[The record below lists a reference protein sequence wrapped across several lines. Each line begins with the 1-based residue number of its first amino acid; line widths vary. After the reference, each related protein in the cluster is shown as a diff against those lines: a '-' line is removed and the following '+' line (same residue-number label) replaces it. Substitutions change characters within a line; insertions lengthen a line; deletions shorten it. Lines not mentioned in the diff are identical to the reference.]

1 MMILRSCHG
10 EEVFTNYKKSCIM
23 NPIAQSAVG
32 FVIMDFSLLTT
43 SGVSQKRNEAVGNTK
58 PPAMRVE
65 DKLLYKKITFPL

>member
-1 MMILRSCHG
+1 MVYASVESPSVLFFASG
-10 EEVFTNYKKSCIM
+10 
-23 NPIAQSAVG
+23 Q
-32 FVIMDFSLLTT
+32 FVQKLIMDFSLLTT